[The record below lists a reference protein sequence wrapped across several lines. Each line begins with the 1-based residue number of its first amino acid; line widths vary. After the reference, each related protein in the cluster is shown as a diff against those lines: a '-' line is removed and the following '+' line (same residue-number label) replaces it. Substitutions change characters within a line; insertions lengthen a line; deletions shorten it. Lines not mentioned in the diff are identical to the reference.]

1 MLLQRG
7 RFVIKSINE
16 LEKLDTDKDGLKKI
30 IDLDYMGKFE
40 YEGNAIPLSRMYI
53 EYFRENYEFRHFDVY
68 DANGE
73 QMIVYCDKEKDIE
86 GLPEYLLERNY
97 SFYEHVKYSNK
108 EYDNDFWWNIGG
120 DYFIFFGEG
129 KKELI
134 NYFVNG
140 CFERDGGK
148 QLIKE
153 KIAKCGYKVE

>member
-7 RFVIKSINE
+7 RFIIKTIDE
-16 LEKLDTDKDGLKKI
+16 LDTLETDKDGLKKI

-53 EYFRENYEFRHFDVY
+53 EYFKENYEFRYFDLF
-68 DANGE
+68 DANGA
-73 QMIVYCDKEKDIE
+73 QMIVYCNEKKDLDE
-86 GLPEYLLERNY
+86 LVKFLLDRNY
-97 SFYEHVKYSNK
+97 SFCEHVKYPNN
-108 EYDNDFWWNIGG
+108 EYDNDFWWNIGS
-120 DYFIFFGEG
+120 DYFIFFGED

-134 NYFVNG
+134 NYFING
-140 CFERDGGK
+140 CYERDGGK

>member
-7 RFVIKSINE
+7 RFIVKTVND
-16 LEKLDTDKDGLKKI
+16 LEKLEVDKDGLKRI

-53 EYFRENYEFRHFDVY
+53 EYFRDNYEFRYFDMY
-68 DANGE
+68 DANGS
-73 QMIVYCDKEKDIE
+73 QMMAYCSKDSNLEEI
-86 GLPEYLLERNY
+86 PKYLFDRNY
-97 SFYEHVKYSNK
+97 SFYEHVKYPNK
-108 EYDNDFWWNIGG
+108 ERDNDFWWNISG
-120 DYFIFFGEG
+120 DYFIFFGEE

-134 NYFVNG
+134 NYFING
-140 CFERDGGK
+140 CYERDGGR